1 MVTTLKYWGAVC
13 ITALFCVSV
22 KAKDI
27 ATYKVGDIAQTDVTT
42 SVSFDVVNA
51 QATAALK
58 ANKARY
64 VPVIFRV
71 DYPITNGIAQ
81 DFIADFDEAHS
92 KFNSELTATFQTN
105 INDTVIASPDFGY
118 FVTEFNVVNK
128 KFPVTT
134 GLAEAWARGD
144 ADAQFRDQWLGRILQ
159 SMSRPVRAD
168 EVPAEYVFHKIR
180 LALVKSMDQPL
191 TFDVARK
198 GHAVMATDVVTISDL
213 RGQFRQEFSP
223 DEQPVALAL
232 SQFLQPNCAPDADLT
247 QQAREQIVGPLKAI
261 DHYAAGQVIV
271 RQGQTID
278 APTKAALDVYAE
290 KLVPGALNQQIAAEH
305 QNALQ
310 QQQLAAQAQQH
321 AQQEQQEAQNQKAAA
336 ELAQM
341 QQQQAL
347 LERKLAENQAAQER
361 AQAAAMR
368 QQAFDAQNLAIKTR
382 ERNEW
387 LVAGLATVAAVALLV
402 MWWVI
407 RRQRPVP
414 ISVPAKLQKMENP
427 ATAIPTELAPYLAQ
441 TLKEAVVQ
449 GLAAQRAE
457 LIHMQRLAAAEIA
470 ELVHR
475 LDQLQTPMQERLR
488 AYQDRIQELQ
498 KELAVR
504 TEENRELLKM
514 KIEMM
519 RQQIEAEQGQQ
530 PRMKLN

>member
-13 ITALFCVSV
+13 VAALFCISIH
-22 KAKDI
+22 AKDI
-27 ATYKVGDIAQTDVTT
+27 SAYKVGDIAQADITA
-42 SVSFDVVNA
+42 SVPFDVVNP

-58 ANKARY
+58 ANKAKY

-71 DYPITNGIAQ
+71 DYPMTNDITR
-81 DFIADFDEAHS
+81 DFLANFDQAHS
-92 KFNSELTATFQTN
+92 EFNSELTATFQTN

-128 KFPVTT
+128 KFPITT
-134 GLAEAWARGD
+134 GLAEVWARGD
-144 ADAQFRDQWLGRILQ
+144 ADAQFRDQWLGRIVQ
-159 SMSRPVRAD
+159 AMSRPVQAD
-168 EVPAEYVFHKIR
+168 GLPAEYEFHKIR
-180 LALVKSMDQPL
+180 LVPVKSMNQPL
-191 TFDVARK
+191 TFEVAKK
-198 GHAVMATDVVTISDL
+198 GHAVMATDVVTISNL
-213 RGQFRQEFSP
+213 RAQFRGEFSQE
-223 DEQPVALAL
+223 EQPVAQAL
-232 SQFLQPNCAPDADLT
+232 SQFLDPNCAPDADLT
-247 QQAREQIVGPLKAI
+247 RQARESIVGPLKAT
-261 DHYAAGQVIV
+261 DHYAAGQIVV
-271 RQGQTID
+271 RQGQTVD
-278 APTKAALDVYAE
+278 AEAKAALDAYAE

-310 QQQLAAQAQQH
+310 QQQIAAQAQQH
-321 AQQEQQEAQNQKAAA
+321 AQQEQEEAQSQKAAA
-336 ELAQM
+336 VLAQM

-347 LERKLAENQAAQER
+347 LERKLAESQAQQEREQAAV
-361 AQAAAMR
+361 MR
-368 QQAFDAQNLAIKTR
+368 QQAFAAQDIATKIR

-387 LVAGLATVAAVALLV
+387 LVAGIATVSALALLV
-402 MWWVI
+402 ILWVI

-427 ATAIPTELAPYLAQ
+427 AMMAHTELAPYLAQ

-457 LIHMQRLAAAEIA
+457 LLHMQRLAASEIA

-488 AYQDRIQELQ
+488 TYQDRIQELQ